1 MKKHALCT
9 ILYDYEYNLGI
20 DIREVDG
27 GEDDDYSMITVL
39 PAKLRNVKKMEV
51 QVKEDEGGVATNKK
65 FCVNFTATA
74 DITFGLG
81 KEKDREDKKGTK
93 NAGFDPKYWN
103 INDILTEKHLT
114 ESEQKKKR

>member
-51 QVKEDEGGVATNKK
+51 QVKENEGGVATNKK
-65 FCVNFTATA
+65 SCVNLSASA
-74 DITFGLG
+74 DIEFGIG
-81 KEKDREDKKGTK
+81 KENEAGDKNG
-93 NAGFDPKYWN
+93 GLDPKFFN
-103 INDILTEKHLT
+103 
-114 ESEQKKKR
+114 